1 MVASHRK
8 VQFGWWSVVLWCN
21 ACKLC
26 ESTDPFS
33 HFYCPCDTVL
43 HDFRDMCF
51 LFVVSL
57 YHCLHIASCKNT
69 SNDAKYRYFQA
80 IKTGFYIYLKKKII
94 SILIMSENN
103 KCFFI
108 SDTWLIFKWNKIKIV
123 FFFFFWHFY
132 VTISLSDTWIISSVY
147 IKNHDLV

>member
-1 MVASHRK
+1 MGAWGPVLHCWLWRSIFYTLASLHSFMVASHRK

-80 IKTGFYIYLKKKII
+80 IKTGFYFQKIEEIIHLFKKKKSYLFLLWVKII
-94 SILIMSENN
+94 NASSYLIHGL
-103 KCFFI
+103 F
-108 SDTWLIFKWNKIKIV
+108 LNKIK
-123 FFFFFWHFY
+123 
-132 VTISLSDTWIISSVY
+132 
-147 IKNHDLV
+147 